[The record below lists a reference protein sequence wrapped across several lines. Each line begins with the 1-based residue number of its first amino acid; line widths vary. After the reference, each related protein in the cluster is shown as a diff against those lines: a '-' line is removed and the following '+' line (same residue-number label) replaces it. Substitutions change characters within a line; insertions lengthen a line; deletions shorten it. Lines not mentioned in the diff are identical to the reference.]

1 MNEPIRIRP
10 GAKVSLELTE
20 EERTRILEDIGYLDP
35 KVEATLRKT
44 PAGQPIK
51 MTLDELDELAGCVAA
66 EANHTKNRKLGK
78 ILDGIFA
85 KVDHLVT
92 THTDEPP
99 PKMLSFE
106 DAQKSKV
113 IADQAVNIAEWAAKF
128 LIAAKQLRVKT
139 KPVEHLCLSPGQQVV
154 ISSMPALAKNLRTRM
169 RKDSSV
175 FTVAEVASML
185 MALAEELPTGEAQKQ
200 LAVLLVA
207 RHLMDSL
214 QEFVLGAAKPTRTT
228 KTTKRKS
235 TKALYQFK
243 ITLLETKPAI
253 WRRIQTC
260 DCTLDDLHY
269 LIQATMGWTNSHL
282 HQFEIKGE
290 RYGDPKLLH
299 DGLDDIEFA
308 DSTATTLSD
317 IVPSNGTR
325 FQFLYEYDFGDG
337 WQHQIL
343 FEGSPA
349 PDKAV
354 KYPLCLEGERACP
367 PEDVGGVGGYDDFLE
382 AIANPHHE
390 NHDDLLKWVG
400 GKFDAEAFDV
410 IAVNRQLEKLR

>member
-1 MNEPIRIRP
+1 MNQPIRIRP
-10 GAKVSLELTE
+10 GEKVSLELTA
-20 EERTRILEDIGYLDP
+20 EERTCILEDIGYLDP
-35 KVEATLRKT
+35 KAEATLRKT

-78 ILDGIFA
+78 ILDGIFRKA
-85 KVDHLVT
+85 EHLLT

-99 PKMLSFE
+99 PRTLSIV

-113 IADQAVNIAEWAAKF
+113 IADQAVNIAEWAAKL
-128 LIAAKQLRVKT
+128 LIAAEQLRIKT
-139 KPVEHLCLSPGQQVV
+139 KPVKYLCLSPGQQAV
-154 ISSMPALAKNLRTRM
+154 ISLMPALAKSLKTRM
-169 RKDSSV
+169 GKDGSV

-200 LAVLLVA
+200 VAVLLVA

-214 QEFVLGAAKPTRTT
+214 QEFVLGAAKPTKVT

-235 TKALYQFK
+235 TKAHYQFK

-253 WRRIQTC
+253 WRRVQTC

-269 LIQATMGWTNSHL
+269 LIQAAMGWTNSHL
-282 HQFEIKGE
+282 HQFDIKGE
-290 RYGDPKLLH
+290 RYGDPELLG
-299 DGLDDIEFA
+299 DGFEDIEFA
-308 DSTATTLSD
+308 DSTATKLSD
-317 IVPSNGTR
+317 IVPSDGKR

-349 PDKAV
+349 PDKTV

-367 PEDVGGVGGYDDFLE
+367 PEDVGGVGGYEDFLE
-382 AIANPHHE
+382 AIGNPHHE
-390 NHDDLLKWVG
+390 NHDDMLKWVG

-410 IAVNRQLEKLR
+410 VAVNRQLKKLR